1 MLRIVTDSSAEISQK
16 HAAELGI
23 EVLPLTI
30 IFGTEQ
36 FRDGI
41 DMMPEEFYK
50 RLVSS
55 SEFPHTAQ
63 LGYEELTSLFKDAKE
78 KGDEVLI
85 MPISS
90 ALSGT
95 YEWTVRAARDVGYE
109 KVHVYDGKCTT
120 FMLEMLV
127 KEAVKLRERPVEEV
141 ISALD
146 DLRSRMRLYAALDT
160 LEYLKRGGRI
170 SKAAAMVGGML
181 KIKPVIT
188 VTEEGKIRLI
198 HKSIGMN
205 AALRY
210 ISELYSSDKKDA
222 NYAVRTIYCM
232 DDSNCLKLRGL
243 VGETPLP
250 PENICPIIGTHI
262 GPSAAGIVYVV
273 EKV

>member
-16 HAAELGI
+16 QAAELGI

-95 YEWTVRAARDVGYE
+95 FEWTVRAARDVGYE

-146 DLRSRMRLYAALDT
+146 DLRSRMRLYAALNT

-170 SKAAAMVGGML
+170 SKAAATVGGML

-188 VTEEGKIRLI
+188 VTEDGKIGLI

-205 AALRY
+205 SALRY
-210 ISELYSSDKKDA
+210 ISELYLSDKKDA

>member
-16 HAAELGI
+16 QAAELGI

-170 SKAAAMVGGML
+170 SKVAATVGGML

-188 VTEEGKIRLI
+188 VTEDGKIRLI

>member
-16 HAAELGI
+16 QAAELGI

-95 YEWTVRAARDVGYE
+95 YGWTVRAARDVGYE

-188 VTEEGKIRLI
+188 VTEDGKIGLI

-205 AALRY
+205 SALRY
-210 ISELYSSDKKDA
+210 ISELYLSDKKDA

>member
-16 HAAELGI
+16 QAAELGI

-95 YEWTVRAARDVGYE
+95 FEWTVRAARDVGYE

-127 KEAVKLRERPVEEV
+127 KEAVKMRERPVEEV

-170 SKAAAMVGGML
+170 SKAAATVGGML

-188 VTEEGKIRLI
+188 VTEDGKIGLI

-210 ISELYSSDKKDA
+210 ISELYLSDKKDA

>member
-16 HAAELGI
+16 QAAELGI

-127 KEAVKLRERPVEEV
+127 KEAVKMRERPVEEV

-188 VTEEGKIRLI
+188 VTEDGKIRLI

>member
-16 HAAELGI
+16 QAAELGI

-170 SKAAAMVGGML
+170 SKAAATVGGML

-188 VTEEGKIRLI
+188 VTEDGKIGLI

-205 AALRY
+205 SALRY
-210 ISELYSSDKKDA
+210 ISELYLSDKKDA

>member
-95 YEWTVRAARDVGYE
+95 FEWTVRAARDVGYE

-170 SKAAAMVGGML
+170 SKAAATVGGML

-188 VTEEGKIRLI
+188 VTEDGKIGLI

-205 AALRY
+205 SALRY
-210 ISELYSSDKKDA
+210 ISELYLSDKKDA
-222 NYAVRTIYCM
+222 NYAVRTICCM
-232 DDSNCLKLRGL
+232 DDANCLKLRGL

-250 PENICPIIGTHI
+250 PENICPIISTHI

>member
-16 HAAELGI
+16 QAAELGI

-170 SKAAAMVGGML
+170 SKAAATVGGML

-188 VTEEGKIRLI
+188 VTEDGKIGLI

-210 ISELYSSDKKDA
+210 ISELYLSDKKDA

-232 DDSNCLKLRGL
+232 DDANCLKLRGL

>member
-16 HAAELGI
+16 QAAELGI

-63 LGYEELTSLFKDAKE
+63 LGYEELTSLYKDAKE

-170 SKAAAMVGGML
+170 SKVAATVGGML

-188 VTEEGKIRLI
+188 VTEDGKIRLI

-210 ISELYSSDKKDA
+210 ISELYLSDKKDA

>member
-16 HAAELGI
+16 QAAELGI

-95 YEWTVRAARDVGYE
+95 FEWTVRAARDVGYE

-188 VTEEGKIRLI
+188 VTEDGKIGLI

-210 ISELYSSDKKDA
+210 ISELYLSDKKDA

>member
-1 MLRIVTDSSAEISQK
+1 MRIVTDSSAEISQK

-63 LGYEELTSLFKDAKE
+63 LGYEELTSLYKDAKE

-188 VTEEGKIRLI
+188 VTEDGKIRLI

>member
-63 LGYEELTSLFKDAKE
+63 LGYEELTSLYKDAKE

-188 VTEEGKIRLI
+188 VTEDGKIRLI

>member
-16 HAAELGI
+16 QAAELGI

-63 LGYEELTSLFKDAKE
+63 LGYEELTSLYKDAKE

-95 YEWTVRAARDVGYE
+95 YGWTVRAARDVGYE

-170 SKAAAMVGGML
+170 SKAAATVGGML

-188 VTEEGKIRLI
+188 VTEDGKIGLI

-205 AALRY
+205 SALRY
-210 ISELYSSDKKDA
+210 ISELYLSDKKDA

>member
-16 HAAELGI
+16 QAAELGI

-95 YEWTVRAARDVGYE
+95 FEWTVRAARDVGYE

-170 SKAAAMVGGML
+170 SKAAATVGGML

-188 VTEEGKIRLI
+188 VTEDGKIGLI

-205 AALRY
+205 SALRY
-210 ISELYSSDKKDA
+210 ISELYLSDKKDA

>member
-16 HAAELGI
+16 QAAELGI

-95 YEWTVRAARDVGYE
+95 FEWTVRAARDVGYE

-127 KEAVKLRERPVEEV
+127 KEAVKMRERPVEEV

-188 VTEEGKIRLI
+188 VTEDGKIGLI

-205 AALRY
+205 SALRY
-210 ISELYSSDKKDA
+210 ISELYLSDKKDA

>member
-63 LGYEELTSLFKDAKE
+63 LGYEELTSLYKDAKE

-188 VTEEGKIRLI
+188 VTEDGKIRLI

-210 ISELYSSDKKDA
+210 ISELYSADKKDA

>member
-16 HAAELGI
+16 QAAELGI

-95 YEWTVRAARDVGYE
+95 FEWTVRAARDVGYE

-170 SKAAAMVGGML
+170 SKAAATVGGML

-188 VTEEGKIRLI
+188 VTEDGKIGLI

-205 AALRY
+205 FALRY

>member
-16 HAAELGI
+16 QAAELGI

-95 YEWTVRAARDVGYE
+95 FEWTVRAARDVGYE

-127 KEAVKLRERPVEEV
+127 KEAVKMRERPVEEV

-188 VTEEGKIRLI
+188 VTEDGKIRLI

>member
-1 MLRIVTDSSAEISQK
+1 
-16 HAAELGI
+16 
-23 EVLPLTI
+23 
-30 IFGTEQ
+30 
-36 FRDGI
+36 
-41 DMMPEEFYK
+41 
-50 RLVSS
+50 
-55 SEFPHTAQ
+55 
-63 LGYEELTSLFKDAKE
+63 
-78 KGDEVLI
+78 

-95 YEWTVRAARDVGYE
+95 FEWTVRAARDVGYE

-188 VTEEGKIRLI
+188 VTEDGKIGLI

-210 ISELYSSDKKDA
+210 ISELYLSDKKDA

-243 VGETPLP
+243 VGKTPLP

>member
-16 HAAELGI
+16 QAAELGI

-63 LGYEELTSLFKDAKE
+63 LGYEELTSLYKDAKE

-95 YEWTVRAARDVGYE
+95 YGWTVRAARDVGYE

-127 KEAVKLRERPVEEV
+127 KEAVKMRERPVEEV

-170 SKAAAMVGGML
+170 SKAAATVGGML

-188 VTEEGKIRLI
+188 VTEDGKIGLI

-205 AALRY
+205 SALRY
-210 ISELYSSDKKDA
+210 ISELYLSDKKDA

>member
-1 MLRIVTDSSAEISQK
+1 MRIVTDSSAEISQK
-16 HAAELGI
+16 QAAELGI

-170 SKAAAMVGGML
+170 SKVAATVGGML

-188 VTEEGKIRLI
+188 VTEDGKIRLI